1 MIGTGVAVAAILLAA
16 VTVQSVSG
24 FGLALLAVP
33 LLSFVID
40 PKVAVVLL
48 AIVGPLST
56 ISIAFAEREHVLWS
70 LVLRMAGPALLGMP
84 IGFWILTKLG
94 ARALEVMIGVL
105 VIVLTGLLV
114 SRVRLWDRS
123 GVDVAAGFASGILAT
138 STGTNGPPLV
148 IVLHAKHLSPPRFR
162 ATVSATL
169 VVEGLVTLAVFAI
182 GGRIDAEVWKLVL
195 FAIPGLVVGRFAG
208 TWVVRRLDPE
218 RFRIL
223 VVALLFA
230 TAIALLVD
238 ALLG

>member
-1 MIGTGVAVAAILLAA
+1 MIGTGVAVAAILVVA

-33 LLSFVID
+33 LLLFVID

-48 AIVGPLST
+48 AVVGPLST
-56 ISIAFAEREHVLWS
+56 ISIAFAEREHVLWP
-70 LVLRMAGPALLGMP
+70 LVLRMAGPAFFGMP
-84 IGFWILTKLG
+84 IGFWILTELG
-94 ARALEVMIGVL
+94 ARALEVAIGVL

-114 SRVRLWDRS
+114 SGVRISDRRD
-123 GVDVAAGFASGILAT
+123 VDVAAGLASGILAT

-148 IVLHAKHLSPPRFR
+148 IALHAKHLSPPRFR
-162 ATVSATL
+162 STVSATF

-182 GGRIDAEVWKLVL
+182 GGRIDAEVWRLAL
-195 FAIPGLVVGRFAG
+195 FAIPGLFVGRLAG
-208 TWVVRRLDPE
+208 TWVVRRIDPE

>member
-1 MIGTGVAVAAILLAA
+1 MIGTGVAVAAILVVA

-33 LLSFVID
+33 LLLFVID

-48 AIVGPLST
+48 AVVGPLST
-56 ISIAFAEREHVLWS
+56 ISIAFAEREHVLWP
-70 LVLRMAGPALLGMP
+70 LVIRMAGPAFFGMP
-84 IGFWILTKLG
+84 IGFWILTELG
-94 ARALEVMIGVL
+94 ARALEVAIGVL

-114 SRVRLWDRS
+114 SGVRISDRRD
-123 GVDVAAGFASGILAT
+123 VDVAAGLASGILAT

-148 IVLHAKHLSPPRFR
+148 IALHAKHLSPPRFR
-162 ATVSATL
+162 STVSATF
-169 VVEGLVTLAVFAI
+169 VVEGLVTLAVFTI
-182 GGRIDAEVWKLVL
+182 GGRIDAEVWRLAL
-195 FAIPGLVVGRFAG
+195 YAIPGLVVGRLAG
-208 TWVVRRLDPE
+208 TWVVRRIDPE